1 MASAEPAGRPGAR
14 LHRKRVRYAGSRH
27 EDFEAVIENAMR
39 SPVGRQRRGP
49 SVKGADIEQALEAMT
64 APELR
69 AAVRAMLGALD
80 EKTRAST
87 IDTLVARATK
97 GTSGRRHCR
106 PSQRLVEQAQSFVE
120 AASHLGYADPADAT
134 EYLRGAMKAFM
145 AGDHASARA
154 VFEAILT
161 PIAGAEIDLGQHE
174 LVEEV
179 LGVDAQICVAQYVA
193 SVYTTTPLPERA
205 TAVLAALEHAQGVSS
220 LLNPIKDMEE
230 VSAVALPELGAFLP
244 LWVKRLRRFKPSKVE
259 WESDQERW
267 LREAVFRLD
276 GASGLERL
284 ARTTKRP
291 QACLAWCQALADQGD
306 WTAALRAYETAAKLV
321 GPAHWRGRLLDGA
334 ALAAQELRRA
344 DLPARLETAW
354 CAAPTPTRLLRWL
367 VARGDTPAMVRST
380 AKKALARC
388 PKKAGRQKGL
398 LCPLVGD
405 VAGAAALLSRAP
417 GLGWSDP
424 DHPGHTVFPLLAMLL
439 SKGAIGD
446 ALTVEFDASARDEW
460 ESTAPAD
467 DERRPTLRTPSAG
480 AFVRAV
486 RSSLAV
492 SAADADTAIK
502 AMRTAAEKRVE
513 GIFGNSRRRHYG
525 HAALLVAS
533 CVAYAPKGQHA
544 DVARWAGEIRQR
556 YWRRHAFRQEL
567 AKAFEVL
574 GVREVA

>member
-1 MASAEPAGRPGAR
+1 
-14 LHRKRVRYAGSRH
+14 
-27 EDFEAVIENAMR
+27 MR
-39 SPVGRQRRGP
+39 SRVGRQSRGP
-49 SVKGADIEQALEAMT
+49 SVKGADIEQSLEAMT

-69 AAVRAMLGALD
+69 AAVRSVLGALD
-80 EKTRAST
+80 EKTKASVV
-87 IDTLVARATK
+87 DTLMARAVK
-97 GTSGRRHCR
+97 GASGRRPSR
-106 PSQRLVEQAQSFVE
+106 PSRRFIEQARSFVE
-120 AASHLGYADPADAT
+120 AASHLGYADPADVS

-205 TAVLAALEHAQGVSS
+205 TAVLSAIEHAQGVSS
-220 LLNPIKDMEE
+220 LPSPIRDMED
-230 VSAVALPELGAFLP
+230 VSAGALPELGAFLP
-244 LWVKRLRRFKPSKVE
+244 LWVRRLARFKPSKDE
-259 WESDQERW
+259 WESDHERW
-267 LREAVFRLD
+267 LREAVSRSD
-276 GASGLERL
+276 GVHGLERL
-284 ARTTKRP
+284 ARSTKRP

-334 ALAAQELRRA
+334 ALAAQELSRA
-344 DLPARLETAW
+344 DLPARLETVWRAD
-354 CAAPTPTRLLRWL
+354 PTLTRLLRWL
-367 VARGDTPAMVRST
+367 VARGDAPAMVRAT

-388 PKKAGRQKGL
+388 PKKARREMGL
-398 LCPLVGD
+398 LCTLVGD
-405 VAGAAALLSRAP
+405 VAGAASLLSKAS

-439 SKGAIGD
+439 SKGAISD
-446 ALTVEFDASARDEW
+446 ALTAELDASARDVQ
-460 ESTAPAD
+460 ESTALAD
-467 DERRPTLRTPSAG
+467 DERMPTLRTPSAG
-480 AFVRAV
+480 AFVRAA

-513 GIFGNSRRRHYG
+513 GILGNSRRRHYG
-525 HAALLVAS
+525 HAALLVAA
-533 CVAYAPKGQHA
+533 CVACAPKGQHA
-544 DVARWAGEIRQR
+544 ESARWAGEIRQR

>member
-1 MASAEPAGRPGAR
+1 MRVLRGRPCRA
-14 LHRKRVRYAGSRH
+14 
-27 EDFEAVIENAMR
+27 
-39 SPVGRQRRGP
+39 P
-49 SVKGADIEQALEAMT
+49 ADDRELDRALEVMT

-69 AAVRAMLGALD
+69 AAVRAVLGALD
-80 EKTRAST
+80 QEAKAST
-87 IDTLVARATK
+87 VDTLVACAVK
-97 GTSGRRHCR
+97 SASGWRPSH
-106 PSQRLVEQAQSFVE
+106 PSQRLIEQARSFVE
-120 AASHLGYADPADAT
+120 AASQLGYADPADAT

-174 LVEEV
+174 LVREV
-179 LGVDAQICVAQYVA
+179 LGVNAQICVAQYVA

-205 TAVLAALEHAQGVSS
+205 TAVLAAIEHAQGVSS

-230 VSAVALPELGAFLP
+230 VSAGALPELRAFLP
-244 LWVKRLRRFKPSKVE
+244 LWVKRLRRFKPSKDE

-291 QACLAWCQALADQGD
+291 QTCLEWCQALADQGD

-321 GPAHWRGRLLDGA
+321 GPAHWRARLLDGA

-344 DLPARLETAW
+344 DLPPRLETAW
-354 CAAPTPTRLLRWL
+354 RADSTITRLLRWL
-367 VARGDTPAMVRST
+367 VARGDAPAMVRST

-388 PKKAGRQKGL
+388 PKKAGRQMGL
-398 LCPLVGD
+398 LRTLLGD
-405 VAGAAALLSRAP
+405 VAGAAASLSEAS

-424 DHPGHTVFPLLAMLL
+424 NHPGHTVFPLLAILL
-439 SKGAIGD
+439 SKGATGD
-446 ALTVEFDASARDEW
+446 ALTVELDASARDLW
-460 ESTAPAD
+460 ESTALAD
-467 DERRPTLRTPSAG
+467 DERKPTLRTPSAG

-486 RSSLAV
+486 RSSLTV

-502 AMRTAAEKRVE
+502 AMRAAAEKRVE
-513 GIFGNSRRRHYG
+513 GILGNSRRRHYG
-525 HAALLVAS
+525 HAALLVAT
-533 CVAYAPKGQHA
+533 CVACAPKGQHA
-544 DVARWAGEIRQR
+544 ETARWAGEIRQR
-556 YWRRHAFRQEL
+556 YWRRYAFRQEL